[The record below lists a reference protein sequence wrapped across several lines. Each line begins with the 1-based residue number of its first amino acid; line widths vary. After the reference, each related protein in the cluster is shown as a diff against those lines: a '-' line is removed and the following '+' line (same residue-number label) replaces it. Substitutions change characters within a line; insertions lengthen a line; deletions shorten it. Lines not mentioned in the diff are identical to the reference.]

1 MASAAQ
7 ATLPM
12 PTPTVPR
19 KPLLSFKLLS
29 FDIYGTLV
37 DWETSLIKA
46 LQPLLSHLPTSSPHF
61 HLKTDRLALAAL
73 FNDHEH
79 ALQAEQPTLRYD
91 KLLTQVY
98 LRLAKELDIHH
109 QDPSQLDS
117 EATSFGQGVGEWAAF
132 PDTVDACKRLSKFY
146 KLVPLSNVNRD
157 SFAKTLN
164 GPLHGIPFWRIYL
177 AEDIGS
183 YKPDL
188 RNFEYLI
195 SHVKQDSES
204 EGGEPIEKDDILHTA
219 QSIMHDHIPA
229 KKMGMS
235 SAWIARKGAGMGGKV
250 EEIQKNGK
258 VGYGWRFATLG
269 EMADAVEA
277 EARERG
283 GQK

>member
-1 MASAAQ
+1 MASTAQ
-7 ATLPM
+7 TTLPM

-37 DWETSLIKA
+37 DWETSITTA
-46 LQPLLSHLPTSSPHF
+46 FQPLLSRLPSSSPHS

-73 FNDHEH
+73 YNHHEH
-79 ALQAEQPTLRYD
+79 TLQAEQPTLRYN
-91 KLLTQVY
+91 KVLRQIY
-98 LRLAKELDIHH
+98 LRLAKELDISY
-109 QDPSQLDS
+109 QDLSQLDS
-117 EATSFGQGVGEWAAF
+117 EATRFGQSVGEWAAF

-146 KLVPLSNVNRD
+146 KLVPLSNVDRD

-164 GPLHGIPFWRIYL
+164 GALHGIPFWRSYL

-188 RNFEYLI
+188 RNFEYLL

-250 EEIQKNGK
+250 EELHKNGE

-277 EARERG
+277 EARERDN
-283 GQK
+283 KN

>member
-1 MASAAQ
+1 MASSTPN
-7 ATLPM
+7 TLPM

-37 DWETSLIKA
+37 DWETSIVKA
-46 LQPLLSHLPTSSPHF
+46 FQPLLSHLPSSSPYA
-61 HLKTDRLALAAL
+61 HLKADRLALAAH
-73 FNDHEH
+73 FNQHEH
-79 ALQAEQPTLRYD
+79 ALQVEQPTLRYD
-91 KLLTQVY
+91 KVLTEAY
-98 LRLAKELDIHH
+98 LRIAKELDISYEN
-109 QDPSQLDS
+109 PSELES
-117 EATSFGQGVGEWAAF
+117 EAISFGNSVGEWTAF

-146 KLVPLSNVNRD
+146 KLVPLSNIDRA
-157 SFAKTLN
+157 SFTKTLN
-164 GPLHGIPFWRIYL
+164 GPLHGVPFWHSYV
-177 AEDIGS
+177 AEEIGS

-204 EGGEPIEKDDILHTA
+204 EGGEPIREDEILHTA

-229 KKMGMS
+229 KKMGLS
-235 SAWIARKGAGMGGKV
+235 SVWIARKGAGMGGKV
-250 EEIQKNGK
+250 EELHNSGE

-277 EARERG
+277 EANQRDS
-283 GQK
+283 KA

>member
-1 MASAAQ
+1 
-7 ATLPM
+7 M

-37 DWETSLIKA
+37 DWETSIIKA
-46 LQPLLSHLPTSSPHF
+46 FQPLLSHLPSSSPHAY
-61 HLKTDRLALAAL
+61 LKSDHLALAAL
-73 FNDHEH
+73 FNHHEH
-79 ALQAEQPTLRYD
+79 ALQVEQPTLRYD

-98 LRLAKELDIHH
+98 LRIAKELDISY
-109 QDPSQLDS
+109 QDPSEFDS
-117 EATSFGQGVGEWAAF
+117 EATRFGNSVGEWTAF

-146 KLVPLSNVNRD
+146 KLVPLSNIDRA
-157 SFAKTLN
+157 SFTKTLN
-164 GPLHGIPFWRIYL
+164 GPLLGIPFWRSYV
-177 AEDIGS
+177 AEEIGS

-204 EGGEPIEKDDILHTA
+204 EGGDPIGKDEILHTA
-219 QSIMHDHIPA
+219 ESVTADHVPA
-229 KKMGMS
+229 KETGMS
-235 SAWIARKGAGMGGKV
+235 SVWIARKGAGLDGKI
-250 EEIQKNGK
+250 EELHKEGK

-277 EARERG
+277 EAAHREG
-283 GQK
+283 